1 MSTWYIVPNN
11 SDLLH
16 HGVKGM
22 KWGVRKQYEYV
33 GRRPKSSE
41 YTSAKDKRL
50 NSAKLSTLGG
60 LIAGPA
66 LGIAGT
72 VAGQKVSNEQAK
84 KLVKIGANV
93 LAVEA
98 GLATGFAA
106 AGTYGIHNVMRVV
119 RKGTKIALSIIAIKN
134 TVSIAKLGIEVATGK
149 KALEDVLSE
158 KKPEGITKKDIALTT
173 AGLITGQTTVAD
185 LLLLGARTRKGQE
198 ITSKIIEKAEDKIK
212 GGKS

>member
-1 MSTWYIVPNN
+1 
-11 SDLLH
+11 
-16 HGVKGM
+16 
-22 KWGVRKQYEYV
+22 
-33 GRRPKSSE
+33 
-41 YTSAKDKRL
+41 
-50 NSAKLSTLGG
+50 
-60 LIAGPA
+60 
-66 LGIAGT
+66 
-72 VAGQKVSNEQAK
+72 
-84 KLVKIGANV
+84 
-93 LAVEA
+93 
-98 GLATGFAA
+98 
-106 AGTYGIHNVMRVV
+106 MRVV
-119 RKGTKIALSIIAIKN
+119 KKGTKIALSIIALKN